1 MIEPNRWIRNHS
13 IDRLIDESY
22 ILYHLRN
29 LKALLNL
36 QISIRLNA
44 VVLEKLT
51 QFLRNTVDSSR
62 DSGNILFFEPT
73 EPFRGI

>member
-62 DSGNILFFEPT
+62 DSGNILSFEAT
-73 EPFRGI
+73 KPFRGI

>member
-22 ILYHLRN
+22 IFDHLRN

-36 QISIRLNA
+36 QISIRLNT

-51 QFLRNTVDSSR
+51 QRIWMVAFST
-62 DSGNILFFEPT
+62 
-73 EPFRGI
+73 

>member
-62 DSGNILFFEPT
+62 DSGNILFFEAT
-73 EPFRGI
+73 GPFRGI

>member
-22 ILYHLRN
+22 ILDHLRN

-51 QFLRNTVDSSR
+51 
-62 DSGNILFFEPT
+62 
-73 EPFRGI
+73 

>member
-22 ILYHLRN
+22 IFDHLRN

-36 QISIRLNA
+36 QISIRLNT

-51 QFLRNTVDSSR
+51 QR
-62 DSGNILFFEPT
+62 I
-73 EPFRGI
+73 